1 VEALVNDADGI
12 APATTWQSFRVGSEY
27 THSET
32 EYDYTNRGLTS
43 NMTATEDFFA
53 ELAQSMYD
61 ALAITY
67 FESPCDF
74 DSETP
79 TGSIDPNI
87 KAAYQLQT
95 QFNYDNMRVYKPL
108 LTNPN
113 ILTQPIYILFR
124 GTSTGWDIYRDLNIL
139 LNYGSYE
146 ILQGVNTEIT
156 NIYNSLKTFI
166 QTEGRAIH
174 IIGHSLGC
182 YYGLHLLHNL
192 LIQESPNLD
201 QFEETFNLTMFNPL
215 ILADTATEFFRSET
229 LINSQKTSRQFAKE
243 NIAVHTIRG
252 DFISPLL
259 IQAGVGHIYAYD
271 AQTERNIDTTDF
283 LLGTWLG
290 QITNVISRDSYLN
303 DDNHKIS
310 SFTGHSTGINEH
322 ILIDSL
328 YSLTTGTEVSIVSK
342 HQTDLRVALDTDA
355 SMTEVEYNALSSV
368 PHHLYLYDDTT
379 NLNSGNTVVDYP
391 HGTSTIDHYNWTI
404 IKRDNDEFI
413 ISQVGTTKYINFEA
427 ILRPTAYTKSLE
439 PNSLVSSSGEI
450 YRFLVRQGINEYVMC
465 IDNGL
470 NAPKAFK
477 INQNASVPNT
487 TITYLEIPHT
497 MLDTGTLAELDTY
510 GEAGGITL
518 SHRNRYILQI
528 GATLD
533 ANNFH
538 INTRRTNNNIPIILP
553 PPNPFTTNDLR
564 YYMWEANNVSTATT
578 RGYEAIGMIGNKRHE
593 TQSDGTIIANQGLH
607 LENGTGYVYSTIPP
621 DKQGQWGINHN
632 DNTVAPDEH
641 LWKITFNSLV
651 NGVPTYNIVNTGF
664 NKEITNYPVI
674 YQSMGN
680 DFRVMVLPAPGSSN
694 GDYWTICLAS
704 ASATGIYVP
713 NNNDT
718 YTGSDWGDLTYI
730 HYNRQS
736 FSFKLL

>member
-1 VEALVNDADGI
+1 
-12 APATTWQSFRVGSEY
+12 
-27 THSET
+27 
-32 EYDYTNRGLTS
+32 
-43 NMTATEDFFA
+43 MTATEDFFA

-61 ALAITY
+61 ESPITY

-79 TGSIDPNI
+79 TGSIDANI
-87 KAAYQLQT
+87 KAVYQLQT

-108 LTNPN
+108 LNNPN

-139 LNYGSYE
+139 LNYGSYG

-182 YYGLHLLHNL
+182 YYGIHLLHNL

-229 LINSQKTSRQFAKE
+229 LINSQKTARQFAKE
-243 NIAVHTIRG
+243 NIAIHNIRG
-252 DFISPLL
+252 DFLAPLL
-259 IQAGVGHIYAYD
+259 IQAGVGHVYAYD
-271 AQTERNIDTTDF
+271 AQTERDIDTTDF

-310 SFTGHSTGINEH
+310 AFTGHLLSINGH
-322 ILIDSL
+322 SLIDSL
-328 YSLTTGTEVSIVSK
+328 NALTTNSQVSIITK

-355 SMTEVEYNALSSV
+355 SMTEVEYNALSAI

-379 NLNSGNTVVDYP
+379 NLDSGKSIVDYP

-413 ISQVGTTKYINFEA
+413 LSQVGNVKYINFEA
-427 ILRPTAYTKSLE
+427 ILRPTAYTKSLL
-439 PNSLVSSSGEI
+439 PNSEVSSSGEI

-477 INQNASVPNT
+477 VNQNSTVPDT
-487 TITYLEIPHT
+487 SITSLQIPHT
-497 MLDTGTLAELDTY
+497 MLDTGTLAEFDTY
-510 GEAGGITL
+510 GETDGITL
-518 SHRNRYILQI
+518 AHRDRYILQI

-533 ANNFH
+533 GSNFH
-538 INTRRTNNNIPIILP
+538 ISNRRTNNNIPIILP
-553 PPNPFTTNDLR
+553 PAP
-564 YYMWEANNVSTATT
+564 
-578 RGYEAIGMIGNKRHE
+578 IGMRALFHNPSLGYQKAIINF
-593 TQSDGTIIANQGLH
+593 GTK
-607 LENGTGYVYSTIPP
+607 YVTAIPP
-621 DKQGQWGINHN
+621 ESWNYKYTLDVNMWAPGTSGPVVITWD
-632 DNTVAPDEH
+632 DNT
-641 LWKITFNSLV
+641 
-651 NGVPTYNIVNTGF
+651 IV
-664 NKEITNYPVI
+664 
-674 YQSMGN
+674 
-680 DFRVMVLPAPGSSN
+680 
-694 GDYWTICLAS
+694 
-704 ASATGIYVP
+704 
-713 NNNDT
+713 NNNDDVAET
-718 YTGSDWGDLTYI
+718 IWNIIALDHGTKYRIQNTQHPTVYLGNNSTTNPNNEVGDGPFNSTIYNTAQPDLYLEQSGSEWIITFKDHSDNIYTMY
-730 HYNRQS
+730 S
-736 FSFKLL
+736 FSNSYSSSHGGYEYIDWQGPINSASYTSTDQTKFTITFV